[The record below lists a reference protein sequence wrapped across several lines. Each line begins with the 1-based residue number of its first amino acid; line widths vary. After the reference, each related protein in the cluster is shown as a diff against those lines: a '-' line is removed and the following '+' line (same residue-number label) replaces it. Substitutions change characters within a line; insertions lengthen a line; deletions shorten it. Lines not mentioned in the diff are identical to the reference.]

1 MLDLW
6 NKNAVIYCIDVESY
20 ADANGDGIGD
30 FPGLTGRL
38 DYLAGIG
45 VTCIWLLPFYASP
58 KRDDGYDIS
67 DYYSV
72 DPRHG
77 TLGDFVEFSHQA
89 GQRGIRVMV
98 DLVVNHTS
106 DQHPWFRLAR
116 RDPRSKYFEY
126 YVWSKKKPK
135 DADEG
140 MVFPGVEQSTW
151 TYDNR
156 ARAYYFHRFYDF
168 QPDLNIGNPAV
179 RDEILKIMG
188 FWLELGGDKRQVEL
202 AFSLLF
208 SMPGTPTLWYGDEIG
223 MGDDLSL
230 PEREGVRAPMQ
241 WSGNENGGFSGE
253 ARGHARPE
261 QV

>member
-1 MLDLW
+1 L
-6 NKNAVIYCIDVESY
+6 
-20 ADANGDGIGD
+20 
-30 FPGLTGRL
+30 
-38 DYLAGIG
+38 
-45 VTCIWLLPFYASP
+45 
-58 KRDDGYDIS
+58 
-67 DYYSV
+67 
-72 DPRHG
+72 
-77 TLGDFVEFSHQA
+77 
-89 GQRGIRVMV
+89 
-98 DLVVNHTS
+98 
-106 DQHPWFRLAR
+106 
-116 RDPRSKYFEY
+116 EY

-230 PEREGVRAPMQ
+230 PEREGMRAR
-241 WSGNENGGFSGE
+241 SRST
-253 ARGHARPE
+253 
-261 QV
+261 